1 MPIGNQKIEYGGIT
15 LTDGVF
21 AVVEVGNYSEDDET
35 ATASDLFTPL
45 ELDVEGIDADGDVV
59 GRTFYLANTDA
70 IVGPCCVVPD
80 IGGANNAY
88 FQVKARREWSKLFVQ
103 WLRDPHE
110 REQYSDDEE
119 EEAE

>member
-1 MPIGNQKIEYGGIT
+1 MAILVASTWLRVLVHLRLSFLVGPLLKMVVHMTKDILKFILLLIFILFAFASVGKIELPIPE
-15 LTDGVF
+15 F
-21 AVVEVGNYSEDDET
+21 
-35 ATASDLFTPL
+35 
-45 ELDVEGIDADGDVV
+45 
-59 GRTFYLANTDA
+59 R
-70 IVGPCCVVPD
+70 VPD